1 MSLIINYVLEK
12 RLKEKLETEICLS
25 RKKQI
30 NKKQESSMF
39 LIVTEPRH
47 IIYMNHMPC
56 SKAFAVCTSLICSHT
71 QISKKESEFD
81 SQ

>member
-30 NKKQESSMF
+30 NKKQKSSMF
-39 LIVTEPRH
+39 PIVDWTETYNIH
-47 IIYMNHMPC
+47 ESYC
-56 SKAFAVCTSLICSHT
+56 SKAFAVCTSLICCHT